1 MCLLMRT
8 EACIVLGLKC
18 VPLVPASSRAAAA
31 VNWTVLGM
39 SPGAVAAVI
48 KSLHSTED
56 GHSLCAVETAENKA
70 AERVAP
76 LRVCTKPCIV
86 CTYN

>member
-8 EACIVLGLKC
+8 EACIVFGLKC
-18 VPLVPASSRAAAA
+18 VPLVPALSRAAAA
-31 VNWTVLGM
+31 LNWTVLGM

-48 KSLHSTED
+48 KSLHSNED
-56 GHSLCAVETAENKA
+56 GRLHCAAETAENGT

-76 LRVCTKPCIV
+76 FRVCTKPCV
-86 CTYN
+86 EGT